1 MLFQYCGPAPNGIR
15 SGLAVTHMKMTQC
28 GGAGLGPE
36 PEQTKKDRIRESW
49 QLPVWVSAAVAVESE
64 WRLAWAAALSGYGAG
79 GRSAGRG
86 QYSGAAGRPAAAN
99 SQAPAGYRPSAPS

>member
-1 MLFQYCGPAPNGIR
+1 MHFRNSEFTGDQEFCKKMLFQYCGPAPNGIR

-49 QLPVWVSAAVAVESE
+49 QLPV
-64 WRLAWAAALSGYGAG
+64 
-79 GRSAGRG
+79 
-86 QYSGAAGRPAAAN
+86 
-99 SQAPAGYRPSAPS
+99 